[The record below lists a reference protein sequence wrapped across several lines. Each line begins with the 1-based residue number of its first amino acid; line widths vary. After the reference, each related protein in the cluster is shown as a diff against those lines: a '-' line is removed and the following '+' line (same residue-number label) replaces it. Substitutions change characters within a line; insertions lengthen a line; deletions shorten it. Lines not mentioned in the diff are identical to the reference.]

1 MSRKYP
7 IRIATDIR
15 NLVKDLKEE
24 YKLTNYEALIIALKA
39 EQNDLI
45 KTAFV
50 ISSMD
55 EYPTALEAIAIGLGY
70 NNLGK

>member
-70 NNLGK
+70 NKLGK